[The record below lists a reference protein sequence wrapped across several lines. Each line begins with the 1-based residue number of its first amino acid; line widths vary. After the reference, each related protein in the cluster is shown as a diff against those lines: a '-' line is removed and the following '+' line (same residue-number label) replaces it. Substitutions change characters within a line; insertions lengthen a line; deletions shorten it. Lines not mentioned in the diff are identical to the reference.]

1 MGQPREL
8 MNRAT
13 AAVLAGDLEALRAIY
28 APDVVASTPDEGE
41 LHGID
46 RFIEWNQAFVGSFTD
61 RQYVSLHE
69 HETAE

>member
-28 APDVVASTPDEGE
+28 APDVVASTPD
-41 LHGID
+41 
-46 RFIEWNQAFVGSFTD
+46 RTRN
-61 RQYVSLHE
+61 
-69 HETAE
+69 